1 MFSELGKERMI
12 KDMVEQGVKKMAAYY
27 NQLKKSGSDK
37 ALKDD
42 GYDDDMIFLG
52 VNVSMPI
59 IVDLSCM

>member
-1 MFSELGKERMI
+1 MI
-12 KDMVEQGVKKMAAYY
+12 KDMVEQGVNKKKAAYY
-27 NQLKKSGSDK
+27 NQSKKSVSDK